1 MFKFC
6 CPLRRAR
13 QSKAKAIIIMIVII
27 LIVIVV
33 FIIIIIII
41 ILIFIIGVRVDQRKS
56 IAILPQTSAV
66 HLVLCAAACRYH
78 GFLIWI

>member
-1 MFKFC
+1 MI
-6 CPLRRAR
+6 L
-13 QSKAKAIIIMIVII
+13 IIY
-27 LIVIVV
+27 IVIVV
-33 FIIIIIII
+33 FIIIIII
-41 ILIFIIGVRVDQRKS
+41 FIIIIVVRVDQRKS

>member
-1 MFKFC
+1 
-6 CPLRRAR
+6 
-13 QSKAKAIIIMIVII
+13 MILII

-33 FIIIIIII
+33 FTIIII

-56 IAILPQTSAV
+56 IAILPQTIAV
-66 HLVLCAAACRYH
+66 HLVLRAAACRYH

>member
-33 FIIIIIII
+33 FIIII

-78 GFLIWI
+78 GFLIWT